1 LAIEVRVRAA
11 GVNLRLFPAIE
22 DAGATVRLR
31 LSPDAHQ
38 AAALTRD
45 GIVRLAALAMPQQHD
60 LVRRMCASDR
70 EFALLA
76 ASAGLGRALFDE
88 VADRAVADALEAT
101 GAALPRNAAE
111 FEALVDAARARVADC
126 GAEVLR
132 VARATLAALK
142 EARGPLKALGAAVF
156 ESSRQTIEGPLDAL
170 VAPGWV
176 RRTPEPWFHQLPK
189 YVRAAQRRAE
199 RMRNDVERD
208 RKLYAQVAPY
218 ESALQALDRVA
229 ELSQVASEREK
240 LRWMLEEYRVSLFA
254 QELRTLTPVSA
265 KRLDE
270 QLRLARGK

>member
-1 LAIEVRVRAA
+1 
-11 GVNLRLFPAIE
+11 
-22 DAGATVRLR
+22 
-31 LSPDAHQ
+31 
-38 AAALTRD
+38 
-45 GIVRLAALAMPQQHD
+45 MPQQHD

-101 GAALPRNAAE
+101 GAAMPRNAAE
-111 FEALVDAARARVADC
+111 FEALADAARARVADC

-218 ESALQALDRVA
+218 ETALQALDRVA

>member
-1 LAIEVRVRAA
+1 
-11 GVNLRLFPAIE
+11 
-22 DAGATVRLR
+22 
-31 LSPDAHQ
+31 
-38 AAALTRD
+38 
-45 GIVRLAALAMPQQHD
+45 
-60 LVRRMCASDR
+60 
-70 EFALLA
+70 LLA
-76 ASAGLGRALFDE
+76 ASAVLGRALFDE
-88 VADRAVADALEAT
+88 VADRAVADALESA
-101 GAALPRNAAE
+101 GAATPRNAAE
-111 FEALVDAARARVADC
+111 FEALVDIARQRVADS

-142 EARGPLKALGAAVF
+142 EARAPLKALGAAAF
-156 ESSRQTIEGPLDAL
+156 EGPRQTVQVPLDAL

-199 RMRNDVERD
+199 RMRNDIERD

-218 ESALQALDRVA
+218 ESALRALDRA
-229 ELSQVASEREK
+229 ADPSCSAPEREK

-254 QELRTLTPVSA
+254 QELRTLMPISA